1 MALLSRKVDY
11 ALLILS
17 FLHHRPEG
25 GCVRVIADRFGL
37 KKAFAANVLKL
48 LCQRGLVR
56 SQRGIHGGYIL
67 ARPAADIQLAQL
79 LDLLGEPFSL
89 ADCNRASAD
98 RCAPGEVVCSLEAV
112 CPVRSAI
119 GEVDRRIREVL
130 RTVSLADVF
139 RGSDRAADSRE
150 GGCIQYGL
158 EVALRERGQPDSF
171 RPEPVLAT

>member
-1 MALLSRKVDY
+1 
-11 ALLILS
+11 
-17 FLHHRPEG
+17 
-25 GCVRVIADRFGL
+25 
-37 KKAFAANVLKL
+37 VLN
-48 LCQRGLVR
+48 
-56 SQRGIHGGYIL
+56 
-67 ARPAADIQLAQL
+67 RPAGQIPLAEL
-79 LDLLGEPFSL
+79 LDVMGEPFHL
-89 ADCNRASAD
+89 ADCNRPA
-98 RCAPGEVVCSLEAV
+98 GETCGAAEVCSLEAV

-119 GEVDRRIREVL
+119 AEVDRRIREVL

>member
-17 FLHHRPEG
+17 YLHHRSEG
-25 GCVRVIADRFGL
+25 GCARVIADRFGL

-48 LCQRGLVR
+48 LCQQGLVR
-56 SQRGIHGGYIL
+56 SQRGNRGGYVL
-67 ARPAADIQLAQL
+67 ARPAAEIQLAEL
-79 LDLLGEPFSL
+79 LDRMGEPFHL
-89 ADCNRASAD
+89 ADCNRASSEM
-98 RCAPGEVVCSLEAV
+98 CGPGEAICSLEAV

-139 RGSDRAADSRE
+139 RGSGQGVE
-150 GGCIQYGL
+150 VGCIQYGL
-158 EVALRERGQPDSF
+158 AVALRTPQPCTH
-171 RPEPVLAT
+171 PEPVLAT